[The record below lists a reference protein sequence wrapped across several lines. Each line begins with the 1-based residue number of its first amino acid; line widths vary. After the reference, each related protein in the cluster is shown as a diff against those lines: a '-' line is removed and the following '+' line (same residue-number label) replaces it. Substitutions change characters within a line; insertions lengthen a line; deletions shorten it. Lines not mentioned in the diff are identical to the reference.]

1 MFSIGIPLYF
11 VEVYILPLINEI
23 FLALL
28 EFVSYEIIL
37 VDDFS
42 NDQTLKL
49 ISNKNNKII
58 KILQNK
64 KRKGQSY
71 SIYKGVKTSQF
82 DTIITLDG
90 DGQNNPKDIPKLL
103 NIFNQNHK
111 IELVGGLRVKR
122 KDNLIK
128 VISSKI
134 ANKIRLIILKDK
146 CKDTG
151 CSLKVF
157 NKNVFLSFQYFD
169 GMHRFLPALFNG
181 FGYET
186 FFIDVEH
193 RPRLHGKSKYGT
205 LLRLIAGIKDII
217 KVKKMIKSNK

>member
-1 MFSIGIPLYF
+1 MFSIVIPLYN
-11 VEVYILPLINEI
+11 EEENIIPLINEI
-23 FLALL
+23 FLALK
-28 EFVSYEIIL
+28 EYDSYEIIL

-49 ISNKNNKII
+49 ISNKNNKLL

>member
-1 MFSIGIPLYF
+1 MFSIVIPLYN
-11 VEVYILPLINEI
+11 EEENIIPLINEI
-23 FLALL
+23 FLALK
-28 EFVSYEIIL
+28 EYDSYEIIL

-49 ISNKNNKII
+49 ISNKNNKLL

-103 NIFNQNHK
+103 NIFDQNHK

-157 NKNVFLSFQYFD
+157 NKNVF
-169 GMHRFLPALFNG
+169 
-181 FGYET
+181 
-186 FFIDVEH
+186 
-193 RPRLHGKSKYGT
+193 
-205 LLRLIAGIKDII
+205 
-217 KVKKMIKSNK
+217 

>member
-1 MFSIGIPLYF
+1 MLSSVSPLYN
-11 VEVYILPLINEI
+11 EEENIIPLINEI
-23 FLALL
+23 FLALK
-28 EFVSYEIIL
+28 EYDSYEIIL

-49 ISNKNNKII
+49 ISNKNNKLL

-103 NIFNQNHK
+103 NIFDQNHK

>member
-1 MFSIGIPLYF
+1 MFSIVIPLYN
-11 VEVYILPLINEI
+11 EEENIIPLINEI
-23 FLALL
+23 FLALK
-28 EFVSYEIIL
+28 EYDSYEIIL

-49 ISNKNNKII
+49 ISNKNNKLL

-103 NIFNQNHK
+103 NIFDQNHK

-186 FFIDVEH
+186 FFVDVEH

>member
-1 MFSIGIPLYF
+1 MFSIVIPLYN
-11 VEVYILPLINEI
+11 EEENIIPLINEI
-23 FLALL
+23 FLALK
-28 EFVSYEIIL
+28 EYDSYEIIL

-49 ISNKNNKII
+49 ISNKNNKLL

-103 NIFNQNHK
+103 NIFDQNHK